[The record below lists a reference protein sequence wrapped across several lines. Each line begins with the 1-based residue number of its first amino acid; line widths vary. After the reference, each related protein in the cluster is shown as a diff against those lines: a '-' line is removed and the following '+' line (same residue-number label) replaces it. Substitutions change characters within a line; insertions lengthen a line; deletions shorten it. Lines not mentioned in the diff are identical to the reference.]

1 MKGFLVIGGLI
12 LGMGGA
18 GGVEFNDN
26 IGPSMLV
33 TIAGLAMMYAGI
45 ILTNREGE

>member
-1 MKGFLVIGGLI
+1 MKGLLIIGGLI

-26 IGPSMLV
+26 IGPSVLV
-33 TIAGLAMMYAGI
+33 TFLGLAMMFAGV
-45 ILTNREGE
+45 ILINKEDN